1 MTKKELVFG
10 VSLIALLAVA
20 IGVAS
25 ANPGISVDVT
35 PVKAEVLSDETAI
48 YNVSVYC
55 FAGFTEHVLL
65 AISNPTSDWTYTFD
79 PDEFDIND
87 GETVYSNLTMAVPT
101 GASPGEYYHDV
112 NATASFMGWEVE
124 KTTYT
129 NVLTTV
135 IPEFA
140 TIALPVAAIFGLLL
154 LIRRRKEQN

>member
-1 MTKKELVFG
+1 M
-10 VSLIALLAVA
+10 IALLAVA

-35 PVKAEVLSDETAI
+35 PVKAEVVYGETAI

-55 FAGFTEHVLL
+55 FVGFPEHVLL
-65 AISNPTSDWTYTFD
+65 EISNPTSGWTYTFD
-79 PDEFDIND
+79 PDEFDINT
-87 GETVYSNLTMAVPT
+87 GETVYSNLTIAVPND
-101 GASPGEYYHDV
+101 ASPGEYYHDV
-112 NATASFMGWEVE
+112 NATASFMSIIVQE
-124 KTTYT
+124 TTYT